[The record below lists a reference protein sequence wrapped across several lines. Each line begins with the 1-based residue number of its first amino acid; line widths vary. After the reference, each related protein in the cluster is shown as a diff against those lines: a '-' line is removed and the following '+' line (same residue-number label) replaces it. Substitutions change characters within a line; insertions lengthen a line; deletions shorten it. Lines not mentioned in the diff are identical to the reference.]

1 MQTAIVWF
9 RNDLRL
15 HDNITLLQAIAHNQQ
30 IVPVYILDN
39 TVAHG
44 SIHGFPKL
52 GAYRRQFLVQCV
64 NDLRSNLRKAGADLI
79 ACEGDTSA
87 VLQTLCTHYKAKA
100 IYYSKEIAP
109 EEVALENSVH
119 QTAQQMG
126 VAVHSYHN
134 ATLLS
139 RENLPF
145 SIANLPDV
153 FTTFRQQVE
162 RANCIPPALPPPQNI
177 NVPADM
183 KQLHIPAT
191 KPLIAH
197 PTPIDERA
205 AMHFTGGETAAK
217 ARVQHYLWETDGAS
231 TYFET
236 RNGLVGHAYSTKLS
250 PWLATGAISARY
262 IHALLKQY
270 EQERIA
276 NKSTYWIIFELLW
289 RDFFRLTME
298 KYGNKLFLPGGPK
311 GKRPASIGNDVAFQK
326 WINGTTGDD
335 FVNANMRELKHT
347 GFMSNRGRQVVA
359 SYLVHDLKFNW
370 LKGAAYFESMLVDY
384 DVHSNYGNWA
394 YVAGVG
400 NDPRENRYFNTQKQ
414 AATYDPHAQYRK
426 LWLQ

>member
-30 IVPVYILDN
+30 IVPLYILDN
-39 TVAHG
+39 AIARGCLH
-44 SIHGFPKL
+44 SFPKL

-64 NDLRSNLRKAGADLI
+64 TDLRSNLQEVGADLI
-79 ACEGDTSA
+79 VCEGDTIA
-87 VLQTLCTHYKAKA
+87 VLQALCTQYNATA
-100 IYYSKEIAP
+100 IYYSKEVAP
-109 EEVALENSVH
+109 EEVTLENRLT
-119 QTAQQMG
+119 QAADQMG

-134 ATLLS
+134 ATLLN

-162 RANCIPPALPPPQNI
+162 RVNSIPPALPPLSI

-183 KQLHIPAT
+183 QQVHIPAAL
-191 KPLIAH
+191 PLTAQ
-197 PTPIDERA
+197 PTPLDKRA
-205 AMHFTGGETAAK
+205 AIHFTGGETAAI
-217 ARVQHYLWETDGAS
+217 ARVQQYLWETDGAS

-262 IHALLKQY
+262 IHAQVKQY

-276 NKSTYWIIFELLW
+276 NKSTNWIIFELLW

-298 KYGNKLFLPGGPK
+298 QYGNKFFLPGGPK
-311 GKRPASIGNDVAFQK
+311 GKRPATTADDDAFQQ
-326 WINGTTGDD
+326 WINGTTNDD
-335 FVNANMRELKHT
+335 FVNANMRELMYT

-359 SYLVHDLKFNW
+359 SYLVHDLKVNW

-414 AATYDPHAQYRK
+414 AATYDPNAEYRK